1 MLRRSDDSHDGAL
14 RMGGLEVATLGI
26 QPLSEAHR
34 GRRFETCQ
42 SMKALGV
49 TIRQHCI
56 IAKGVNDALRNYND
70 VVVSKKG
77 L

>member
-14 RMGGLEVATLGI
+14 RMGSLEVATLGI

-42 SMKALGV
+42 SMKALYLHRCYTV
-49 TIRQHCI
+49 EELLQRQ
-56 IAKGVNDALRNYND
+56 A
-70 VVVSKKG
+70 G
-77 L
+77 LKEQMEARCRAD